1 MFKGTPA
8 LSFSFLKFVPLP
20 LFIFKS
26 VTNTTATGWISLC
39 VKINQCF
46 QLAMQLLLSATL
58 PKQVKK
64 DFAVLVFG
72 NGHLLSLAVIVEVPM
87 FSLVN
92 SVQGE
97 VVTSPYRL
105 ICSLRLCWSLLV
117 IISRKFDVYFTEF
130 AHARVKHT
138 KRGNVVYQQ

>member
-1 MFKGTPA
+1 
-8 LSFSFLKFVPLP
+8 
-20 LFIFKS
+20 
-26 VTNTTATGWISLC
+26 
-39 VKINQCF
+39 
-46 QLAMQLLLSATL
+46 MQLLLSATL
-58 PKQVKK
+58 SKQVKK

-97 VVTSPYRL
+97 VVASPYRL
-105 ICSLRLCWSLLV
+105 ICSLNLCWSLLV
-117 IISRKFDVYFTEF
+117 ITSRKFVYFTEF

-138 KRGNVVYQQ
+138 KRGNVVYQQHLCISSLYRLE